1 MLYIF
6 FFRIFKIYIHY
17 NKLNELHEILE
28 TYSNRH
34 IDYLNAQKY
43 LFEFEITH
51 LNKLSLT
58 SFQVNLFLFGN

>member
-1 MLYIF
+1 MFYIF
-6 FFRIFKIYIHY
+6 FCIFKIYIYY

-28 TYSNRH
+28 TYSARH

-43 LFEFEITH
+43 LVDFEISH

-58 SFQVNLFLFGN
+58 SFQVDLFLFGN